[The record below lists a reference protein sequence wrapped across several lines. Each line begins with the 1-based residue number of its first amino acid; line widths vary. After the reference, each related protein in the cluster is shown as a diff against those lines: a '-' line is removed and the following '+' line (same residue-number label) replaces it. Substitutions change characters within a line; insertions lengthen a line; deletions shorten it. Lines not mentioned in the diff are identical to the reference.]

1 MTICKLDTKQLEE
14 EWVVQDKTN
23 QSFQL
28 PQLTVEALSGPFTF
42 DMSGITSYS

>member
-1 MTICKLDTKQLEE
+1 MCKVDTKQLEE
-14 EWVVQDKTN
+14 EWVIQAKTN

-28 PQLTVEALSGPFTF
+28 TQLTVEALSGPFTF

>member
-1 MTICKLDTKQLEE
+1 MCKLDTKQLEE
-14 EWVVQDKTN
+14 EWAVVQAKTN

-28 PQLTVEALSGPFTF
+28 PQLTVEALASPFTF